1 MIKQAIALVL
11 TCFML
16 AQPAYAFSVLSADTE
31 NVLKDTWSA
40 QTLKD
45 LENGV
50 IAVPESAIN
59 EYLEAALPEHPDI
72 RSAHLA
78 IHPDNKLALNIDTKG
93 TGKMA
98 LEGTVTRFVQNS
110 DESDMSIQIGKRKM
124 LDKPITS
131 WFFAHISL
139 GMLTK
144 LFGNPLNDEQDK
156 FITKIHGNTLDID
169 FKPYV
174 SQSTLSRVSAGGFS
188 LFDLFSVDSLSTDEG
203 VVYLHTS
210 WLGSS
215 FVLSSLHQILD

>member
-1 MIKQAIALVL
+1 MIRQFIALLL
-11 TCFML
+11 TCFVF

-31 NVLKDTWSA
+31 NVLKDTWNA
-40 QTLKD
+40 QTLQS
-45 LENGV
+45 LEDGV

-59 EYLEAALPEHPDI
+59 EYLAATLPDHPDI
-72 RSAHLA
+72 RAAHLA
-78 IHPDNKLALNIDTKG
+78 VHPDNKLALDINTKDTG
-93 TGKMA
+93 RMS

-110 DESDMSIQIGKRKM
+110 NESDMNIHIGKRKL

-139 GMLTK
+139 GMLSK
-144 LFGNPLNDEQDK
+144 LFGNPLNDGQDK
-156 FITKIHGNTLDID
+156 FITKIHGNSLDIN
-169 FKPYV
+169 FKPYIG
-174 SQSTLSRVSAGGFS
+174 QSALSRVSAGGFS

-210 WLGSS
+210 WVGSS